1 MKNDICML
9 GLSLINFI
17 GSLIVIFLMPN
28 IVPIHINLDL
38 IVDVMGSKWINL
50 ILAILP
56 LLFVIF
62 MLLFKHKVGKDFQNI
77 KSFNATMI
85 VLCVFFI
92 YLNWV
97 FLFFTNSNLQ
107 LGEKINVPIS
117 LIVGMPI
124 RILLIFMGYL
134 LPYIK
139 QNKFFGIKLHST
151 LKNEKVWN
159 ETHKFSGIVWI
170 YTGFIIIISAL
181 ICHVLN
187 ENLIFIIIMCSCLLI
202 LVILIPTIYSIK
214 IQSKIS
220 KDKIVC
226 GTCDE
231 DVSNEKK

>member
-17 GSLIVIFLMPN
+17 DSLIVIFLMPN

-38 IVDVMGSKWINL
+38 IIDVVGSKWINL
-50 ILAILP
+50 IWAILP

-124 RILLIFMGYL
+124 GILLIFMGYL

-139 QNKFFGIKLHST
+139 QNKFFGIKLPST

-170 YTGFIIIISAL
+170 FTGFIIAAPAPVCKLAL
-181 ICHVLN
+181 KPAALCKGRPAPIC
-187 ENLIFIIIMCSCLLI
+187 
-202 LVILIPTIYSIK
+202 
-214 IQSKIS
+214 
-220 KDKIVC
+220 
-226 GTCDE
+226 
-231 DVSNEKK
+231 

>member
-62 MLLFKHKVGKDFQNI
+62 QNI
-77 KSFNATMI
+77 KSFDATMI

-97 FLFFTNSNLQ
+97 WLFFTNSNLQ

-124 RILLIFMGYL
+124 GILLIFMGYL

-139 QNKFFGIKLHST
+139 QNKFFGIKLPST